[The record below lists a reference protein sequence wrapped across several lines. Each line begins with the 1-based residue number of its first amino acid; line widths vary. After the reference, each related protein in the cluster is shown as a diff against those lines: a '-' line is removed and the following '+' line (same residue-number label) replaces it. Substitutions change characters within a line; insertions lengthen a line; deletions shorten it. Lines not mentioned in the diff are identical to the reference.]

1 MPPMKISGV
10 DRCGCLIQSA
20 RLESSDLRHYNH
32 HRRCRHHLHHH
43 HLHQRRR
50 YRRFQPPFR
59 LAFKP
64 LSQSD
69 VTPSSG
75 ESNPFG
81 QSTSS
86 LFVPGPFSFLPSS
99 FSVAFFRFCL
109 SVPFFRPPVFLLY
122 SGPSW
127 PLWLCFSRENLS
139 QGKDS
144 LSKGVVIGSPGRFDL
159 LTPRPFS
166 HTRRHRCQLNNVS
179 NVSFLTNSSAV
190 RNSRKVS
197 MENWLDRAISCRG
210 VKYILTYYLKNRVNI
225 LGYFFEY
232 QRYRYQIW

>member
-1 MPPMKISGV
+1 MYPISATTTTTAAAAATCITTTSTNTDATV
-10 DRCGCLIQSA
+10 AFNLPFDSLSSHYHNQMWLLA
-20 RLESSDLRHYNH
+20 RANPIRLGRVPALYLFLDLS
-32 HRRCRHHLHHH
+32 L
-43 HLHQRRR
+43 
-50 YRRFQPPFR
+50 FFP
-59 LAFKP
+59 P
-64 LSQSD
+64 LS
-69 VTPSSG
+69 PS
-75 ESNPFG
+75 
-81 QSTSS
+81 
-86 LFVPGPFSFLPSS
+86 
-99 FSVAFFRFCL
+99 
-109 SVPFFRPPVFLLY
+109 PFFASVFLFL
-122 SGPSW
+122 SFVFPSFFFIPGPSW

-179 NVSFLTNSSAV
+179 NVSFLTNSNAV

-232 QRYRYQIW
+232 QQYRYQIS

>member
-43 HLHQRRR
+43 HLHQCRR

-109 SVPFFRPPVFLLY
+109 SVPFFRLPVFLLY
-122 SGPSW
+122 SGA
-127 PLWLCFSRENLS
+127 LLALMTVLLSRE
-139 QGKDS
+139 S
-144 LSKGVVIGSPGRFDL
+144 LPRERFAIEGCSYRFPGAFRSFNPASL
-159 LTPRPFS
+159 LAHTP
-166 HTRRHRCQLNNVS
+166 
-179 NVSFLTNSSAV
+179 SSVLAQQ
-190 RNSRKVS
+190 RLKRLIPNKL
-197 MENWLDRAISCRG
+197 ERG
-210 VKYILTYYLKNRVNI
+210 T
-225 LGYFFEY
+225 
-232 QRYRYQIW
+232 

>member
-32 HRRCRHHLHHH
+32 HRRCRHHHH
-43 HLHQRRR
+43 HLHQCRR

-86 LFVPGPFSFLPSS
+86 LFVPGSFSSLPFFSFLRRLFSLLSFCSFLSSLFRALLALMTVLLSRESLPRERFAIEGCSYRFPGAFRSFNPASLLAHTPSS
-99 FSVAFFRFCL
+99 
-109 SVPFFRPPVFLLY
+109 VPAQQRLKRLIPNKL
-122 SGPSW
+122 
-127 PLWLCFSRENLS
+127 E
-139 QGKDS
+139 
-144 LSKGVVIGSPGRFDL
+144 
-159 LTPRPFS
+159 
-166 HTRRHRCQLNNVS
+166 
-179 NVSFLTNSSAV
+179 
-190 RNSRKVS
+190 
-197 MENWLDRAISCRG
+197 RG
-210 VKYILTYYLKNRVNI
+210 T
-225 LGYFFEY
+225 
-232 QRYRYQIW
+232 

>member
-32 HRRCRHHLHHH
+32 HRRCRHRLHHHH
-43 HLHQRRR
+43 HLHQCRR

-86 LFVPGPFSFLPSS
+86 LFVPGPFSFLPFS
-99 FSVAFFRFCL
+99 FSVAFFSLLSFC
-109 SVPFFRPPVFLLY
+109 
-122 SGPSW
+122 
-127 PLWLCFSRENLS
+127 
-139 QGKDS
+139 
-144 LSKGVVIGSPGRFDL
+144 
-159 LTPRPFS
+159 
-166 HTRRHRCQLNNVS
+166 
-179 NVSFLTNSSAV
+179 SFLSSSGLSSLFRGPPGPYDCASLA
-190 RNSRKVS
+190 R
-197 MENWLDRAISCRG
+197 ISPKG
-210 VKYILTYYLKNRVNI
+210 KI
-225 LGYFFEY
+225 
-232 QRYRYQIW
+232 RYRRV